1 MPESSPE
8 SFQRYLKPANSH
20 LASVVGYAQPTIRKE
35 KKTRAQQWE
44 DNKGLMNTDKGIII
58 QWVLNRVHN
67 NIVIPSRSPNN
78 HEIGWFPL
86 SS

>member
-8 SFQRYLKPANSH
+8 SSQRYLKPANSH
-20 LASVVGYAQPTIRKE
+20 LASVVGFAQPTLRKE
-35 KKTRAQQWE
+35 MKTRAQQWDE
-44 DNKGLMNTDKGIII
+44 NKGLMNTVGVII

-67 NIVIPSRSPNN
+67 NIVIPSRSTNN